1 MEQRS
6 PTADELAGVS
16 LLANL
21 PADALVSLAE
31 RMERRELEP
40 GEAVLREGE
49 AGHHFYVVLSGMLA
63 VRQHDLGQRR
73 VLTPGE
79 YFGEIALV
87 EGIPRTATV
96 SAVAASTV
104 ASCDKSAFAEFV
116 GPLFWAG

>member
-1 MEQRS
+1 VEQRS
-6 PTADELAGVS
+6 PTADELAGVP

-49 AGHHFYVVLSGMLA
+49 EGHHFYVVLTGMLA
-63 VRQHDLGQRR
+63 VHRQDVGQRR
-73 VLTPGE
+73 VLMPGE
-79 YFGEIALV
+79 YFGEVALV

-104 ASCDKSAFAEFV
+104 ASCDETGFAELV